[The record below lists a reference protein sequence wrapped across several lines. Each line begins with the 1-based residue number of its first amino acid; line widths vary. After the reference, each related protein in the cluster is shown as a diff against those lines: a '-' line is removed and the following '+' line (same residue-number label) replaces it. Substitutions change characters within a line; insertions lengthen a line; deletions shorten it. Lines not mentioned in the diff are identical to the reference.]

1 MMMIII
7 IIMLPFGN
15 RNVNFYK
22 FCVEVCYDDLEGAL
36 GLVTSYK
43 YSVEV

>member
-1 MMMIII
+1 
-7 IIMLPFGN
+7 MLPLGT
-15 RNVNFYK
+15 RNFNFYK
-22 FCVEVCYDDLEGAL
+22 FWVEVCYDDLEGAL